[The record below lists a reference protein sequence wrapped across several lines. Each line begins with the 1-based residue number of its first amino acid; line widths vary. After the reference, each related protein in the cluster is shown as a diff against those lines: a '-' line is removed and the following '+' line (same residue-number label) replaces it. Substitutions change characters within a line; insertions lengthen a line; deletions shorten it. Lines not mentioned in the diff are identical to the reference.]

1 MVYVVRRG
9 DANSAEELVRGK
21 ARETTKCDRS
31 PLKYPSKMKEFHDNP
46 QSCRSFPCAVC
57 LCVNWRTSKTDFKK
71 HHQSVLHQMECIYL
85 HVKCKSEDERN

>member
-9 DANSAEELVRGK
+9 DANSREELVRGK

-57 LCVNWRTSKTDFKK
+57 LCVCVCVCGKALSLTFLKRLSYAS
-71 HHQSVLHQMECIYL
+71 HQTNI
-85 HVKCKSEDERN
+85 